1 MPAGKTGV
9 VVHTYSSK
17 WTNDGLAVTYPYEIR
32 FKREPE
38 TMAVDRY
45 EIEPYRSRFQRFL
58 DRFFPARDAE
68 EEFGTR
74 ETVEAFEQVQKAGKD
89 GRVDSYGNPV

>member
-1 MPAGKTGV
+1 MPAGKAGTV
-9 VVHTYSSK
+9 ARTYSSD
-17 WTNDGLAVTYPYEIR
+17 WRLATIYPYGIC
-32 FKREPE
+32 FDGEPYM
-38 TMAVDRY
+38 MAVDRD
-45 EIEPYRSRFQRFL
+45 EIEPYRSRFQMFL

-68 EEFGTR
+68 GEFGTK